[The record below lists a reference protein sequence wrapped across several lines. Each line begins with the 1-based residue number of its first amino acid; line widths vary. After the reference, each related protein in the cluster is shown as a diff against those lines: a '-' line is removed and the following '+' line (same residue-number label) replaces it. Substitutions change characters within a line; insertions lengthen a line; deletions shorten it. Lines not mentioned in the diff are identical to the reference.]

1 MDGAVTNG
9 PGQEGIK
16 FNQSAGIIFHGTE
29 KAERETGV
37 NGEDVGRRSTI
48 NNTAGESKAWQEKDS
63 ALCVYSGTR
72 LTLQFMISFH
82 SWTPLRSWNVN
93 CDEYYHKYPR
103 AGEIKLQNVP

>member
-1 MDGAVTNG
+1 MAPSQNG

-37 NGEDVGRRSTI
+37 NGEDVGRRSTV
-48 NNTAGESKAWQEKDS
+48 NNTAGESQAWQEKDS

-82 SWTPLRSWNVN
+82 SWTPPAQLERELLRMLPQIS
-93 CDEYYHKYPR
+93 
-103 AGEIKLQNVP
+103 